1 MAVNFTAADRVGV
14 VGGYIGGISALLNGM
29 LFNNPNCGTA
39 YNMNGCCSENT
50 PVSRF
55 ELEQEQ
61 KIMELTS
68 RNSLL
73 ESENNT
79 ETKMLTMYQYMD
91 QRLNAIDN
99 KVNQVAAA
107 QAVTNQ
113 KLTDDMAFIRN
124 DFDNKLSAESQA
136 RCCADNSIVN
146 YANATFYAKL
156 VAGVTPTQTTTPQA
170 TYNPIPSCSPC
181 QQYT

>member
-73 ESENNT
+73 ESEN
-79 ETKMLTMYQYMD
+79 
-91 QRLNAIDN
+91 I
-99 KVNQVAAA
+99 NQVAAA

-170 TYNPIPSCSPC
+170 TYNPISSCSPC